1 MGKTNRLREAF
12 EGFVKKEA
20 KGPVE
25 GESSLVKEEQAVSIR
40 EYQEFYRRS
49 IDNPEEFWAEQAR
62 AIDWHRDWE
71 KVLDFGNP
79 PFARWFVGGETNL
92 CYNAVDRHLEER
104 GHQNALIY
112 VSTEMD
118 ERREYTYRDLYAE
131 VNAFAAALKEL
142 GVGRGDR
149 VVIYMPMA
157 VEAIFAMLACVRLGA
172 IHSVVFG
179 GFAAANL
186 AVRIDDARPKVMVTA
201 NAGMRGGN
209 VIPYKPLVDEA
220 LETAEF
226 PPEHV
231 VICRRE
237 IDAEMPAASGR
248 GIDYAELRQRHAGAE
263 VPVEWVESS
272 EPSYIL
278 YTSGTTGTPKG
289 VQRDTGGHAVALTAS
304 MKHVFASEP
313 GETMFTAS
321 DIGWVVGH
329 SYIVYAPLMYGMT
342 SIVYEGLPIRP
353 DPGIWW
359 EIVERYGVATM
370 FTAPTAIR
378 ALRKQDPEYMRK
390 HDTSTLRNL
399 FLAGEPLDEPT
410 SRWVSENLG
419 VTVRDNY
426 WQTETGWPIL
436 SSSLP
441 GLDPSTIKVGSAGFP
456 CYGYDIRLA
465 HEASGEEVG
474 TDERGVLAIAT
485 PLPPGCMSTV
495 WGDDERFVET
505 YFSDFPEQQLY
516 STFDWATKD
525 DEGYYFIMGRSDD
538 VINIAGHRL
547 GTREIEEAIS
557 DHDEVAEAA
566 AVGVA
571 DEDKGQVVLAYV
583 VPKDG
588 GKVESEEGR
597 SELEQSIKEIV
608 ANKIGAIARP
618 SGIYF
623 VDALPKTRSGKMLR
637 RGIQAIAESRDPGD
651 LSTIENPAAMESVRA
666 AVPGNG

>member
-1 MGKTNRLREAF
+1 M
-12 EGFVKKEA
+12 
-20 KGPVE
+20 
-25 GESSLVKEEQAVSIR
+25 SIQ
-40 EYQEFYRRS
+40 EYREFYRRS

-62 AIDWHRDWE
+62 AIDWHKDFER
-71 KVLDFGNP
+71 VLDFSDP
-79 PFARWFVGGETNL
+79 PFVRWFVGGETNL
-92 CYNAVDRHLEER
+92 CHNAVDRHLEER
-104 GHQNALIY
+104 GDQNALIY
-112 VSTEMD
+112 VSTETD
-118 ERREYTYRDLYAE
+118 DRREYTYRDLYSE
-131 VNAFAAALKEL
+131 VNTFAAVLKEL
-142 GVGRGDR
+142 GVEKGDR
-149 VVIYMPMA
+149 VVIYMPMM
-157 VEAIFAMLACVRLGA
+157 VEAIFAMLACARLGA

-179 GFAAANL
+179 GFAAQNL

-201 NAGMRGGN
+201 NAGSRGGN

-220 LETAEF
+220 MEAAGY

-231 VICRRE
+231 LVCRRE
-237 IDAEMPAASGR
+237 IDSESPEASGR
-248 GIDYAELRQRHAGAE
+248 TFDYAELRGRHEGAE
-263 VPVEWVESS
+263 VPVEWMESS

-289 VQRDTGGHAVALTAS
+289 VQRDAGGHAVALVSS
-304 MKHVFASEP
+304 MKHIFASEP

-329 SYIVYAPLMYGMT
+329 SYIVYGPLMYGMT

-378 ALRKQDPEYMRK
+378 ALRGQDPGYMQK

-410 SRWVSENLG
+410 SRWTSENLG
-419 VTVRDNY
+419 TTVRDNY

-436 SSSLP
+436 SSYMP
-441 GLDPSTIKVGSAGFP
+441 GLDPSTIKVGSAGFA
-456 CYGYDIRLA
+456 CYGYDLRLV
-465 HEASGEEVG
+465 HEETGEEVD
-474 TDERGVLAIAT
+474 TDERGILTVKP

-495 WGDDERFVET
+495 WEDDARFVET

-538 VINIAGHRL
+538 VINVAGHRL

-557 DHDEVAEAA
+557 DHAEVAEAA
-566 AVGVA
+566 TVGVA

-583 VPKDG
+583 VPKE
-588 GKVESEEGR
+588 KVESEEQR
-597 SELEQSIKEIV
+597 SELEQSIKDIV
-608 ANKIGAIARP
+608 AEKIGAIARP
-618 SGIYF
+618 SAIHF

-651 LSTIENPAAMESVRA
+651 LSTLEDPRALDSVRA
-666 AVPGNG
+666 AVPGNE

>member
-1 MGKTNRLREAF
+1 M
-12 EGFVKKEA
+12 
-20 KGPVE
+20 
-25 GESSLVKEEQAVSIR
+25 SIQ
-40 EYQEFYRRS
+40 EYREFYRRS

-62 AIDWHRDWE
+62 AIDWHKDFER
-71 KVLDFGNP
+71 VLDFSDP
-79 PFARWFVGGETNL
+79 PFVRWFVGGETNL
-92 CYNAVDRHLEER
+92 CHNAIDRHLEER
-104 GHQNALIY
+104 GDQNALIY
-112 VSTEMD
+112 VSTETD
-118 ERREYTYRDLYAE
+118 ERREYTYRDLYSE
-131 VNAFAAALKEL
+131 VNTFAALLKEL
-142 GVGRGDR
+142 GVEKGER
-149 VVIYMPMA
+149 VVIYMPMM
-157 VEAIFAMLACVRLGA
+157 VEAIFAMLACARLGA

-179 GFAAANL
+179 GFAAQNL

-201 NAGMRGGN
+201 NAGSRGGN

-220 LETAEF
+220 MEAAGY

-231 VICRRE
+231 LVCRRE
-237 IDAEMPAASGR
+237 IDSESPEASGR
-248 GIDYAELRQRHAGAE
+248 TFDYAELRGRHEGAE
-263 VPVEWVESS
+263 VPVEWMESS

-289 VQRDTGGHAVALTAS
+289 VQRDTGGHAVALVSS
-304 MKHVFASEP
+304 MKHIFASEP

-329 SYIVYAPLMYGMT
+329 SYIVYGPLMYGMT

-359 EIVERYGVATM
+359 EIVERYGVDTM

-378 ALRKQDPEYMRK
+378 ALRGQDPGYMQK

-410 SRWVSENLG
+410 SRWTSENLG
-419 VTVRDNY
+419 TTVRDNY

-436 SSSLP
+436 SSYMP
-441 GLDPSTIKVGSAGFP
+441 GLDPSTIKVGSAGFA
-456 CYGYDIRLA
+456 CYGYDLRLV
-465 HEASGEEVG
+465 HEETGEEVD
-474 TDERGVLAIAT
+474 TDERGILTVKP

-495 WGDDERFVET
+495 WEDDARFVET

-538 VINIAGHRL
+538 VINVAGHRL

-557 DHDEVAEAA
+557 DHAEVAEAA
-566 AVGVA
+566 TVGVA

-583 VPKDG
+583 VPKE
-588 GKVESEEGR
+588 KVESEEQR
-597 SELEQSIKEIV
+597 SELEQSIKDIV
-608 ANKIGAIARP
+608 AEKIGAIARP
-618 SGIYF
+618 SAIHF

-637 RGIQAIAESRDPGD
+637 RGIQAIAERRDPGD
-651 LSTIENPAAMESVRA
+651 LSTLEDPRALDSVRA
-666 AVPGNG
+666 AVPGNE